1 MPWTDPSRVAHA
13 PRFVPLLN
21 PLMRRLMGT
30 GLPFGPNVLLTV
42 RGRTSGRPRTFPV
55 AVLETGGR
63 RFVTSP
69 YGQVNW
75 VRNLRADGAATV
87 SKGRERTEVEAV
99 ELSPEEGGAVL
110 REAIAPYVTSRI
122 GAKLVGLFYGL
133 RPGASLEEYIED
145 VRGHPIFELC
155 PRDLEAAMGPKH

>member
-1 MPWTDPSRVAHA
+1 MPSTDPSGVAHA
-13 PRFVPLLN
+13 PRFVPFMN

-42 RGRTSGRPRTFPV
+42 RGRTSGLPRTFPV

-63 RFVTSP
+63 RFVTAP

-87 SKGRERTEVEAV
+87 TKGRERTEVEAV

-110 REAIAPYVTSRI
+110 REAVGPYVTSWI
-122 GAKLVGLFYGL
+122 GAKLVGLFFGL
-133 RPGASLEEYIED
+133 RPGASLGEYVED
-145 VRGHPIFELC
+145 VRGHPIFELR
-155 PRDLEAAMGPKH
+155 PRDPEAALSPKQ